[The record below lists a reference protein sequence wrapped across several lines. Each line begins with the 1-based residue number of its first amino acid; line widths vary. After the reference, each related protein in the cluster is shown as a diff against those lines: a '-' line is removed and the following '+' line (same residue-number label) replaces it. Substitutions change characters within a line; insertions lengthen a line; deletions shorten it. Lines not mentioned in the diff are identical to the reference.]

1 MKNLNKFV
9 YLLIIFHCI
18 KSSLQAYVIY
28 HFKKS
33 TKEKKI
39 YPENLLQNDLEITI
53 PIGTPPQN
61 IDLNLRS
68 KVYPFFITSSKV
80 DLPYKTFNET
90 QSKTLIKIGNKP
102 EEYGG
107 QEFSAGNEIYESII
121 INGREIKNISLILA
135 TSIVYKQSGALGLR
149 LVDSFEN
156 DGDLSF
162 IYQIK
167 HLANLD
173 NYAFTLKYDNDE
185 KGELIIGSYPH
196 FYDKKFKEQNFV
208 YTRAGVIG
216 KNVDWVLDFDFI
228 RYNNKTINSIAK
240 KSLIKIEYGLI
251 QAPYNLKKYFND
263 NFFNNKCKER
273 FDIMRNIYIIHCDKN
288 FEINN
293 FKNLSFV
300 LKDVGYEFVLTY
312 KDLFIEQNN
321 EYIFSIVFDNKF
333 DNSESNWILGKPFM
347 KKYQLVFD
355 LERKI
360 IGLYKENQENND
372 NEKTK
377 NNYVKYIILLIVL
390 SIIFIILLI
399 YLIYIIKKQRK
410 HRAYELNDDN
420 FDYIPS
426 DSIQ

>member
-1 MKNLNKFV
+1 MKNQNKYI
-9 YLLIIFHCI
+9 YLLILFLFI

-28 HFKKS
+28 PFKKS

-90 QSKTLIKIGNKP
+90 QSKTLIKIGNEP
-102 EEYGG
+102 EKYGG
-107 QEFSAGNEIYESII
+107 QEFSTGNEIYESII

-196 FYDKKFKEQNFV
+196 CYDKKFKEQNFV

-251 QAPYNLKKYFND
+251 QAPYNLKKCFND
-263 NFFNNKCKER
+263 NFFNNKCNER
-273 FDIMRNIYIIHCDKN
+273 LDIM
-288 FEINN
+288 
-293 FKNLSFV
+293 
-300 LKDVGYEFVLTY
+300 
-312 KDLFIEQNN
+312 
-321 EYIFSIVFDNKF
+321 
-333 DNSESNWILGKPFM
+333 
-347 KKYQLVFD
+347 
-355 LERKI
+355 
-360 IGLYKENQENND
+360 
-372 NEKTK
+372 
-377 NNYVKYIILLIVL
+377 
-390 SIIFIILLI
+390 
-399 YLIYIIKKQRK
+399 
-410 HRAYELNDDN
+410 
-420 FDYIPS
+420 
-426 DSIQ
+426 